1 MKQTLLLIAGYGTT
15 DKTTWDKTFGALERH
30 LAEAFPAYTV
40 RYAFTSKA
48 ICDRLERR
56 GEPAAYLPSVLAKAA
71 AEGFSNV
78 LLQPTH
84 IIQGEA
90 DREFRERASRF
101 AGQFG
106 RFSIG
111 PPLLSDTGDLQAVA
125 KILSDAVPMREGK
138 AVVLI
143 GHGAGGSVNF
153 IYAAMQTV
161 FQVMGRPDILVGTL
175 EAWPG
180 VEEIA
185 QQLRRQGYRQAALA
199 PLMFAAGRHFNHEI
213 AGDREN
219 SWKVSLRE
227 RGIAVEINATS
238 LGEHGAIRN
247 IYEAHIRRG
256 GSSIG

>member
-15 DKTTWDKTFGALERH
+15 DKNSWDNTFGALERH

-40 RYAFTSKA
+40 RYAFTSQA
-48 ICDRLERR
+48 ICNRLERR
-56 GEPAAYLPSVLAKAA
+56 GAPAAYLPGALAKAA
-71 AEGFSNV
+71 AEGFSDV
-78 LLQPTH
+78 VLQPTH
-84 IIQGEA
+84 IIQGDA
-90 DREFRERASRF
+90 DREFREQASRF
-101 AGQFG
+101 AGQFE

-111 PPLLSDTGDLQAVA
+111 SPLLSDMGDLQAVA
-125 KILSDAVPMREGK
+125 KILSDAFPMREGR

-153 IYAAMQTV
+153 TYAAMQTV
-161 FQVMGRPDILVGTL
+161 FQVTGRPDILVGTL

-180 VEEIA
+180 VVEIA
-185 QQLRRQGYRQAALA
+185 QQLLRQGYRQAVLA

-213 AGDREN
+213 TGEREN
-219 SWKVSLRE
+219 SWKLYLQE